1 MKGLRLAWVGIFS
14 CGLMLQD
21 AEAGQLPESGN

>member
-1 MKGLRLAWVGIFS
+1 MAWVGIFS

>member
-1 MKGLRLAWVGIFS
+1 MKGIRLACTGIFS

-21 AEAGQLPESGN
+21 AEAGQLQESGN